1 MLLISQWLAQTSDGL
16 VQIGFANVLIL
27 EPEGTVGRILAVS
40 ALTLVP
46 YSFIAPLMGVFVD
59 RWRRRNVLIGT
70 SVARAIVLAVMAVV
84 VRATDSEL
92 PLYIGLLALLG
103 LGRLFLTTKGALL
116 PAVLHERHLLQG
128 NALSGG
134 AGMIAA
140 LMGGVLG
147 IATIAT
153 VGTAGTFAAG
163 GAIYLAASA
172 AARGITHPFGHEKG
186 PDEPFGEAAA
196 RVVREMVEGVREVAS
211 RVEARLPLVGVFIV
225 RVAAMV
231 AAITAIL
238 VIKENFPDAGDRF
251 GRLSS
256 SALALG
262 AAGVGAFLGAL
273 IAPALGRRFNE
284 PKLMLGGFLL
294 AGVGIMSLGGI
305 PEIWAVLVLTF
316 LGGLGGFIAK
326 VAVDAQV
333 QRALPDGFRGRG
345 FALYDILYN
354 LATVVAA
361 LLLFGTNEQSLR
373 TFLIALGAAS
383 LLFAFALGSAMGRAG
398 LLRGEPADR

>member
-84 VRATDSEL
+84 VRATDSDL

-186 PDEPFGEAAA
+186 PDEPFGEATA